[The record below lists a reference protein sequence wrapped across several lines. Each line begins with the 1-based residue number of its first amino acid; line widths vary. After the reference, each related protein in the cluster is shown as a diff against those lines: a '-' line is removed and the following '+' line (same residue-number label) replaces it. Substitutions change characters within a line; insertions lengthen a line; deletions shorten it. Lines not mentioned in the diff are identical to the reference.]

1 MRNRSLLSSF
11 MLSFWGLFRGKRTWI
26 SREDQGTC
34 ILSQANDCGRVAS
47 PMAHLFVSS
56 LPGTMTPRSIKC
68 LDIFGLYSDEQRTVI
83 RHTIHLLFHCV
94 KKNKTFLFGS
104 FSCLMTI
111 MSKRPMSSIF
121 VSNISFE

>member
-1 MRNRSLLSSF
+1 

-56 LPGTMTPRSIKC
+56 LPGTMT
-68 LDIFGLYSDEQRTVI
+68 LDQSNVWTSSDYIVM
-83 RHTIHLLFHCV
+83 
-94 KKNKTFLFGS
+94 NKG
-104 FSCLMTI
+104 
-111 MSKRPMSSIF
+111 P
-121 VSNISFE
+121 

>member
-94 KKNKTFLFGS
+94 KKKQNIFIWVIQLFDDYYVETTNELH
-104 FSCLMTI
+104 FCEQYIL
-111 MSKRPMSSIF
+111 
-121 VSNISFE
+121 

>member
-26 SREDQGTC
+26 SREDQGTLC

-56 LPGTMTPRSIKC
+56 LPGTMT
-68 LDIFGLYSDEQRTVI
+68 LI
-83 RHTIHLLFHCV
+83 RHTIHLLCLISSLCL
-94 KKNKTFLFGS
+94 KKKH
-104 FSCLMTI
+104 
-111 MSKRPMSSIF
+111 
-121 VSNISFE
+121 